1 MALGL
6 HEQPEKHDCRPC
18 MRQFPQE
25 GRAGNTGRLERC
37 VIPVTIVRFA
47 VDSCDAAQKRHN
59 ARITATINEVLG

>member
-1 MALGL
+1 
-6 HEQPEKHDCRPC
+6 